1 MLHRG
6 KERPVS
12 TFGYVFLM
20 QEFCNTTQDDLPT
33 YTQGFAV
40 CWYSGCLFVWIFGWL
55 VGWFNSSF
63 DSEVEAAIS
72 SETLVPSDKSHVVI
86 HQKALSIDNSRPQP
100 HYT

>member
-1 MLHRG
+1 MP
-6 KERPVS
+6 EC
-12 TFGYVFLM
+12 Y
-20 QEFCNTTQDDLPT
+20 NTTQYDLTT

-40 CWYSGCLFVWIFGWL
+40 GWYSGCLFVWIFGWL

-72 SETLVPSDKSHVVI
+72 SKTFVPSDKSHVVI
-86 HQKALSIDNSRPQP
+86 YQKALRIDNSRPQT